1 MVIFDQLP
9 KLYLGLDEQPEITI
23 LVIVGLL
30 DKIVLF
36 DFLICVLI
44 LTWNFTNGLT
54 LIFDTKGRITTK

>member
-23 LVIVGLL
+23 LAIVGLL
-30 DKIVLF
+30 EKIVLF

-44 LTWNFTNGLT
+44 F
-54 LIFDTKGRITTK
+54 K